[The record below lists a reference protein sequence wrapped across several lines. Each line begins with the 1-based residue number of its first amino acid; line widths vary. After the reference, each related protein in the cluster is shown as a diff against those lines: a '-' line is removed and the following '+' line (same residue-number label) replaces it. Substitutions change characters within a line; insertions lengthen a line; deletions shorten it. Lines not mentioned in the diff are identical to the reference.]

1 MAITQDLNE
10 YKVYVDIFCNG
21 TYSNIT
27 VTSGKKTYYGASLAT
42 RIEDMVSLITDA
54 LKEIDHSD
62 GELHVAFGIDGNNLV
77 HATIPS
83 ERICSLR
90 SVGINMSDY
99 LPKILI
105 DALWEEIMMRYYIP
119 NKDNKQ

>member
-1 MAITQDLNE
+1 MFITQDLHT
-10 YKVYVDIFCNG
+10 YKLYVDTLCNG

-27 VTSGKKTYYGASLAT
+27 VTSGNKTYYGVSAA
-42 RIEDMVSLITDA
+42 RIEDMAFLITDT
-54 LKEIDHSD
+54 LKEIDSSD

-77 HATIPS
+77 HTTIPS
-83 ERICSLR
+83 ELMCSLR

-105 DALWEEIMMRYYIP
+105 DALWEEIMMRYNIQ
-119 NKDNKQ
+119 NENNKQ

>member
-1 MAITQDLNE
+1 MFITQDLHT
-10 YKVYVDIFCNG
+10 YKLYIDTCCPG

-27 VTSGKKTYYGASLAT
+27 VTIGKETYYGVSICG
-42 RIEDMVSLITDA
+42 RIEDMVFLITDT
-54 LKEIDHSD
+54 LKEIDNSD
-62 GELHVAFGIDGNNLV
+62 GVLHVEFGIDSKNLV

-83 ERICSLR
+83 EYIRSLR

-105 DALWEEIMMRYYIP
+105 DTLWEEIMMRYYIP

>member
-1 MAITQDLNE
+1 MLITQDLHT
-10 YKVYVDIFCNG
+10 YKLYIDTFCCG
-21 TYSNIT
+21 TYSNIM
-27 VTSGKKTYYGASLAT
+27 VTNGKETYYGVGICG
-42 RIEDMVSLITDA
+42 RIEDMVFLITDT
-54 LKEIDHSD
+54 LKEIDSSD

-77 HATIPS
+77 HATMPS

-90 SVGINMSDY
+90 SIGINMSDY

-119 NKDNKQ
+119 NKNNKQ

>member
-1 MAITQDLNE
+1 MFITQDLYIYNL
-10 YKVYVDIFCNG
+10 YIDTICDG
-21 TYSNIT
+21 TYSNIM
-27 VTSGKKTYYGASLAT
+27 VTSGKETYYGVST
-42 RIEDMVSLITDA
+42 CGRIEDMVFLITDT
-54 LKEIDHSD
+54 LKEIDSSD

-77 HATIPS
+77 HATMAS

-119 NKDNKQ
+119 NKNNKQ

>member
-1 MAITQDLNE
+1 MLITQDLHT
-10 YKVYVDIFCNG
+10 YKLYIDTFCSG

-27 VTSGKKTYYGASLAT
+27 VTSGNKTYYGVSLAA
-42 RIEDMVSLITDA
+42 RIEDMVFLITDT
-54 LKEIDHSD
+54 LKEIDSSD
-62 GELHVAFGIDGNNLV
+62 GELHVALGIDGNNLV

-105 DALWEEIMMRYYIP
+105 DSLWEEIMMRYYIP